1 MVLNRKSFSLLF
13 LLLLTACSGQGTR
26 NGLFPTQAEE
36 DAGPSSLS
44 TPAPPQVLS
53 ICLGQE
59 PESLFLYGDLSKSAD
74 IIRQA
79 IYDGPVDRTG
89 FEYSSPVLEQIP
101 SLENGLVNLSTV
113 EVLPGERM
121 VDAHGNITIL
131 ASGVEYRP
139 AGCTSSDCWEIF
151 ESQPSIE
158 LDQVVVTFQIR
169 SGLVWSDGSPLT
181 AEDSLFS
188 YQAASAVYG
197 SVGPT
202 RLRYAAGYQ
211 VDEDGQLLWLGL
223 PGYQGIISY
232 PDLFFS
238 PLPAHLWSN
247 YSREELLTSAQTT
260 LSPLGWGPYKVLEWV
275 RGDHLTLE
283 KNPFFAGVSLGL
295 PHFDYLV
302 FRFVE
307 GGEEI
312 LAAFAS
318 GECQLALNEPGLS
331 DFTSEMLAD
340 QDSGKLQ
347 MHFNHGTAWEQLSFG
362 IDPLDRRLRIL
373 ADLELRKAIA
383 RCLDREGISRERL
396 DAGPV
401 VDGLYL
407 SGDPRYTPGEEA
419 IVYDPTA
426 AGLSLKEL
434 GWVDDDGDPAT
445 PRLAEGVEGIPDGTP
460 LVLDLLAGDDGSVS
474 AIVSHIAQDLQ
485 SCGVGVEIQRLPA
498 SELLAPGPE
507 GPVFGRKF
515 DLALFAWAGGNYQ
528 PCRLFLSDEVPG
540 LYPEYTRGWGGVNAS
555 GFRND
560 AFDQACLTVLTN
572 LPDAEISSLAQ
583 QELNMV
589 LSQQLPA
596 IPLYF
601 RQDILIADP
610 ALMGV
615 TDDVFPL
622 LGSIE
627 GIEWVK

>member
-1 MVLNRKSFSLLF
+1 MVLNRKSFPWLF
-13 LLLLTACSGQGTR
+13 LLLLAACSGRGSR
-26 NGLFPTQAEE
+26 NSLFPTQVEE
-36 DAGPSSLS
+36 DAGLSLLP

-59 PESLFLYGDLSKSAD
+59 PASIFLYGDLSKSAD

-89 FEYSSPVLEQIP
+89 FDYSSPVLEQIP
-101 SLENGLVNLSTV
+101 SLENGLVSLNAV
-113 EVLPGERM
+113 EVEPGERM
-121 VDAHGNITIL
+121 VDARGNITIL

-139 AGCTSSDCWEIF
+139 AGCSSSDCWEIF
-151 ESQPSIE
+151 ESQPAVE
-158 LDQVVVTFQIR
+158 LDQVAVSFQLR

-202 RLRYAAGYQ
+202 KLRYAASYQ
-211 VDEDGQLLWLGL
+211 VDDDGQLVWKGL

-275 RGDHLTLE
+275 RGDHLILE
-283 KNPFFAGVSLGL
+283 KNALFAGASLGL
-295 PHFDYLV
+295 PKFDYLV

-307 GGEEI
+307 GGEET
-312 LAAFAS
+312 LAAFTS
-318 GECQLALNEPGLS
+318 GECQLALNEPNLS
-331 DFTSEMLAD
+331 DFTSEVLSD
-340 QDSGKLQ
+340 QDSGQLS
-347 MHFNHGTAWEQLSFG
+347 MYFNQGTAWEQLSFG
-362 IDPLDRRLRIL
+362 IEPLDRRLRIL
-373 ADLELRKAIA
+373 ADQDIRKALASCI
-383 RCLDREGISRERL
+383 DRDAISRERL
-396 DAGPV
+396 DAGQV

-407 SGDPRYTPGEEA
+407 SGDPRYTPGGDA
-419 IVYDPTA
+419 IAYEPGE
-426 AGLSLKEL
+426 AGLALKEL
-434 GWVDDDGDPAT
+434 GWVDDDGDPGT

-460 LVLDLLAGDDGSVS
+460 LVLNLLAGDAESVS
-474 AIVSHIAQDLQ
+474 STVNHIAQGLQ
-485 SCGVGVEIQRLPA
+485 GCGVGVEIQRLPA

-540 LYPEYTRGWGGVNAS
+540 LYPEFTRGWGGVNAS

-572 LPDAEISSLAQ
+572 LPDAEISSQAQ

-589 LSQQLPA
+589 FRDLLPA
-596 IPLYF
+596 IPFFF
-601 RQDILIADP
+601 RQDIIIADP
-610 ALMGV
+610 DLTGIM
-615 TDDVFPL
+615 DDVFPL
-622 LGSIE
+622 LGYIE
-627 GIEWVK
+627 GIELVK